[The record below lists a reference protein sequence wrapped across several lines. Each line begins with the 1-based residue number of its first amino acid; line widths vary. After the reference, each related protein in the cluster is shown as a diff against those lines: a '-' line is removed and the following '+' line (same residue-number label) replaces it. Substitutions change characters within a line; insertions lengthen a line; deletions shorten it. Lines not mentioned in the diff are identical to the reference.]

1 MKKSKNIS
9 LGLLSFPS
17 TKTGITP
24 LSNMV
29 EILLEVV
36 GELHLVSGNESC
48 HKFQEDDRLGLYC
61 THHHSSSFVLKRVW
75 NYFYLQLSMALYV
88 LRLRKV
94 DFWIFFIGGDTL
106 LLPML
111 MARLTGKKV
120 ILLFAGSS
128 IQTLVHRQDKFAGMA
143 RRVSHLNC
151 SLSSAII
158 LYFKSLIT
166 EWGLEKYEDKILI
179 QPRHFI
185 DTENFKP
192 ENELSKREYL
202 GYVGRLSREKGVMNL
217 IKALPLMDKKVKFL
231 ICGEGPLKKE
241 IEEYLQ
247 VNGLNNQVELTGW
260 INHHDLPDY
269 LNKMKLLVVPSY
281 TEGFPNIILEALA
294 CGTPVA
300 ATTAGAI
307 GEIIEDHENGFIL
320 KNNHP
325 STIAGFVEEFLD
337 YGNLDKIVENGYHTV
352 AGFDYNKIVV
362 NWDDLLFRFY
372 EKDV

>member
-29 EILLEVV
+29 EILLAVV
-36 GELHLVSGNESC
+36 GDLHLVSGNESC
-48 HKFQEDDRLGLYC
+48 RKFQDDNRLELYC
-61 THHHSSSFVLKRVW
+61 THHHSSSFSLKRVW

-88 LRLRKV
+88 LQLRKV

-111 MARLTGKKV
+111 MARLTGKRV

-128 IQTLVHRQDKFAGMA
+128 IQTLVHRQDKFAGVA

-151 SLSSAII
+151 SLSNAMI
-158 LYFKSLIT
+158 LYFKSLKT
-166 EWGLEKYEDKILI
+166 EWGLEKYEDKIII

-185 DTENFKP
+185 DTKNFKRNP
-192 ENELSKREYL
+192 ASPREYI
-202 GYVGRLSREKGVMNL
+202 GYVGRLSQEKGVMNL
-217 IKALPLMDKKVKFL
+217 VKSIPLMDKKVKFL

-241 IEEYLQ
+241 IKEYLR
-247 VNGLNNQVELTGW
+247 VNDLKNQVELTGW
-260 INHHDLPDY
+260 INHQDLPDY
-269 LNKMKLLVVPSY
+269 LNRMKLLVVPSY
-281 TEGFPNIILEALA
+281 TEGFPNIILEALS

-307 GEIIEDHENGFIL
+307 GEIIKDHENGFIL
-320 KNNHP
+320 KNNYP
-325 STIAGFVEEFLD
+325 STISGFLEEFLD
-337 YGNLDKIVENGYHTV
+337 YENLDKIRENGYHTV
-352 AGFDYNKIVV
+352 AGFDYNKIKK
-362 NWDDLLFRFY
+362 NWDDLLYRFY
-372 EKDV
+372 EEGL